1 MKSLYFYKME
11 NRAKCVHA
19 KDVEKCLNSFRFF
32 LCFYVTHTYL
42 YVANPRATPLSNLK
56 AHKFL
61 LFFKEIE
68 LF

>member
-1 MKSLYFYKME
+1 ME

-19 KDVEKCLNSFRFF
+19 KDVEKCLNSFLFFMF
-32 LCFYVTHTYL
+32 LCNPYLSDATY
-42 YVANPRATPLSNLK
+42 PRAIPLFNLK